1 MTEPNLKDPRKLFY
15 SDGFPQQ
22 DQETPALQDKMVP
35 KPDCGEDSYV
45 GNHKLENRRVLITG
59 GDSGIGRA
67 AAIAFAR
74 EGADIALHFFPG
86 EEKDAEEVAHYIREA
101 GRKVVLLPADLRDKQ
116 APEKLVAQAHEAL
129 GGLDTLVLNA
139 SQQISC
145 AAIEELPMEQ
155 VIDTFHVNIIA
166 MFGIVKAAVPHLP
179 AGSSIVTTTSVQAF
193 NPSEHLLDYA
203 ATKASIANFT
213 VGLAKQ
219 LAPKGIRVN
228 GVAPG
233 PIWTPLQLDH
243 GQPIEELPEF
253 GQHSL
258 LERAGQPAELA
269 PVYVFLASNDASYVT
284 AQVYGVTG
292 GEAINL

>member
-1 MTEPNLKDPRKLFY
+1 
-15 SDGFPQQ
+15 
-22 DQETPALQDKMVP
+22 
-35 KPDCGEDSYV
+35 
-45 GNHKLENRRVLITG
+45 
-59 GDSGIGRA
+59 
-67 AAIAFAR
+67 
-74 EGADIALHFFPG
+74 
-86 EEKDAEEVAHYIREA
+86 
-101 GRKVVLLPADLRDKQ
+101 
-116 APEKLVAQAHEAL
+116 
-129 GGLDTLVLNA
+129 
-139 SQQISC
+139 
-145 AAIEELPMEQ
+145 MEQ

-166 MFGIVKAAVPHLP
+166 MFGIVKASASLT

-203 ATKASIANFT
+203 KKASIANFT

-269 PVYVFLASNDASYVT
+269 LFMFSWRPMM
-284 AQVYGVTG
+284 QVMLRLKFM
-292 GEAINL
+292 A

>member
-1 MTEPNLKDPRKLFY
+1 M
-15 SDGFPQQ
+15 
-22 DQETPALQDKMVP
+22 
-35 KPDCGEDSYV
+35 
-45 GNHKLENRRVLITG
+45 
-59 GDSGIGRA
+59 
-67 AAIAFAR
+67 
-74 EGADIALHFFPG
+74 
-86 EEKDAEEVAHYIREA
+86 AHYIRSWPKSRSFA
-101 GRKVVLLPADLRDKQ
+101 SRLRDKQ
-116 APEKLVAQAHEAL
+116 APEELVAQAHEAL

-139 SQQISC
+139 AQQISC

-228 GVAPG
+228 GVAQDQSG
-233 PIWTPLQLDH
+233 H
-243 GQPIEELPEF
+243 RY
-253 GQHSL
+253 S
-258 LERAGQPAELA
+258 
-269 PVYVFLASNDASYVT
+269 
-284 AQVYGVTG
+284 
-292 GEAINL
+292 

>member
-1 MTEPNLKDPRKLFY
+1 M
-15 SDGFPQQ
+15 
-22 DQETPALQDKMVP
+22 
-35 KPDCGEDSYV
+35 
-45 GNHKLENRRVLITG
+45 
-59 GDSGIGRA
+59 
-67 AAIAFAR
+67 
-74 EGADIALHFFPG
+74 
-86 EEKDAEEVAHYIREA
+86 
-101 GRKVVLLPADLRDKQ
+101 PADLRDKQ
-116 APEKLVAQAHEAL
+116 APEELVAQARESL

-139 SQQISC
+139 AQQISC